1 MSIRNSNSIPQKPRL
16 HTYIWVF
23 CRVALLVWGI
33 VEFLLGNTT
42 QFLQS
47 LFAIAFTHL
56 WDMFQMWGGKS
67 FITKVPYYLQTEL
80 NVFICVGCVVGT
92 SLNLHTDFEYMD
104 IILHMFSG
112 VLSQSFM
119 FELIPLINGKN
130 RETGPAM
137 QAMFS
142 LMGAFGIIIAW
153 EFYEFT
159 MDRVYAMNMQ
169 RSEIF
174 SEVGLVDTM
183 WDLINGTIG
192 ALVSMFIL
200 AFSKN
205 GKFKR
210 KKGKK

>member
-1 MSIRNSNSIPQKPRL
+1 MSIRNSNSIPVKPKV
-16 HTYIWVF
+16 HTAIWIF

-33 VEFLLGNTT
+33 VEFLLGNTV

-104 IILHMFSG
+104 IVLHTFAG

-119 FELIPLINGKN
+119 FELIPLVNGKN

-142 LMGAFGIIIAW
+142 FTGAIAILVGW
-153 EFYEFT
+153 EIYEFT
-159 MDRVYAMNMQ
+159 MDRLYGMFMQ
-169 RSEIF
+169 RSDLF
-174 SEVGLVDTM
+174 SEIGLTDTM
-183 WDLINGTIG
+183 WDLINDTIG
-192 ALVSMFIL
+192 ALCSMFVL
-200 AFSKN
+200 AFSRN

-210 KKGKK
+210 RRKK

>member
-1 MSIRNSNSIPQKPRL
+1 MSIRNSNSIPKKPKA
-16 HTYIWVF
+16 HTYIWIF

-33 VEFLLGNTT
+33 IEFLLGNTT

-92 SLNLHTDFEYMD
+92 SLNLHTDFESMD
-104 IILHMFSG
+104 IVLHTFAG

-119 FELIPLINGKN
+119 FELIPLVNGKN
-130 RETGPAM
+130 RQTGPAM

-142 LMGAFGIIIAW
+142 LMGAIGIIVAW

-159 MDRVYAMNMQ
+159 MDRVYGMAMQ
-169 RSEIF
+169 KSPVF
-174 SEVGLVDTM
+174 SEVGLTDTM

-192 ALVSMFIL
+192 ALVSMFVL
-200 AFSKN
+200 AFSRNRKI
-205 GKFKR
+205 GKEN
-210 KKGKK
+210 

>member
-1 MSIRNSNSIPQKPRL
+1 MSIRNSSSIPVKPKI
-16 HTYIWVF
+16 HNFIWIF
-23 CRVALLVWGI
+23 CRVSLLIWGI

-80 NVFICVGCVVGT
+80 NIFICVGCVVGT
-92 SLNLHTDFEYMD
+92 SLNLHTDFESMD
-104 IILHMFSG
+104 IVLHFFAG

-119 FELIPLINGKN
+119 FELIPLVNGKT
-130 RETGPAM
+130 RETGPAL

-142 LMGAFGIIIAW
+142 FTGAIAILVGW
-153 EFYEFT
+153 EFYEFS
-159 MDRVYAMNMQ
+159 MDRIYGMTMQ
-169 RSEIF
+169 RSDVL

-183 WDLINGTIG
+183 WDLINGTAG
-192 ALVSMFIL
+192 ALLSMFII

-205 GKFKR
+205 GKFKKGS
-210 KKGKK
+210 KK